1 MRFGKILLLSC
12 VTMGMTTGCVSI
24 GNKGMG
30 ELPVE
35 EQEEVRQELNE
46 AAQEIQAALEEV
58 ENEMQAE
65 LDEASTELYAA
76 WDEVSAEMYADLDEI
91 RAEMEDAD
99 WVRGMICED
108 ERPRKVLWRKGDM
121 EAEIVDRVEFADS
134 LALEDW
140 KASDESTEGLTESV
154 TVLVQWKKSIGLL
167 DGWKKEYIDIGS
179 ITAYEDSSLVAVEIC
194 AMDDVFG
201 RMQGLLREN
210 GTGKAFTIVYEVPD
224 KALESLRGSA
234 EK

>member
-1 MRFGKILLLSC
+1 MLD
-12 VTMGMTTGCVSI
+12 
-24 GNKGMG
+24 
-30 ELPVE
+30 
-35 EQEEVRQELNE
+35 
-46 AAQEIQAALEEV
+46 EV
-58 ENEMQAE
+58 EGEMQAE
-65 LDEASTELYAA
+65 LNEASTELYAA
-76 WDEVSAEMYADLDEI
+76 WDEVSAEMYAALDEI

-140 KASDESTEGLTESV
+140 KASDESTDGLTESA

>member
-1 MRFGKILLLSC
+1 MKFGKILLLSC
-12 VTMGMTTGCVSI
+12 VMMGMATGCVSV
-24 GNKGMG
+24 GNKGMD
-30 ELPVE
+30 ELTTE
-35 EQEEVRQELNE
+35 EQAEVRQELNE
-46 AAQEIQAALEEV
+46 AAQEIQAMLDEV
-58 ENEMQAE
+58 EGEMQAE
-65 LDEASTELYAA
+65 LNEASTELYAA
-76 WDEVSAEMYADLDEI
+76 WDEVSAEMYAALDEI

-108 ERPRKVLWRKGDM
+108 ERPRKVLWRKGDT

-140 KASDESTEGLTESV
+140 KVSDESTEGLTESV

-167 DGWKKEYIDIGS
+167 DGWKKEYVDIGS
-179 ITAYEDSSLVAVEIC
+179 IMAYEDSSLVAVEIC
-194 AMDDVFG
+194 AMNDVFG
-201 RMQGLLREN
+201 KMQGLLREN
-210 GTGKAFTIVYEVPD
+210 GTGEAFTIVYEVPD